1 MTWEIDYTPPPT
13 GAKFMKDDSRMRV
26 LMGPVGCWPGDVEF
40 LSPDGWVPLKDW
52 DGQDVFG
59 IDMPSGH
66 GEFAQPVGYIDKPA
80 TKWVSFS
87 GGDVKESIT
96 MSDDHVM
103 PVLCDGSVVCMTALE
118 LADSVGDWAFFGY
131 SENMGSHCTPKCAII
146 YGSKEGERKY
156 CFTMPTG
163 YFLVRVDGKLLISH
177 NSGKSVTCCFEVVRR
192 ASMQAPGKDGKRR
205 TRCAVVRETAR
216 QLQDTTMK
224 TWLDWFPDGV
234 CGRLM
239 KTTKTYY
246 LSVGD
251 VECEVM
257 FRALDDADDVANLN
271 SLELT
276 FAWFNECRDIH
287 PDIVDAMSKRIGRFP
302 SSKDGGPTWFGMWG
316 DTNPPTM
323 ETWWYYQMEHLDPK
337 DGVSPNE
344 NKWAVYKQPSG
355 RSALAENI
363 DNLPDG
369 YYDTTGRSDEYI
381 RVFIDGEYGLS
392 SAGMPVYKYFRPD
405 YHMAKE
411 RIRHIENGLRP
422 VVIGVD
428 AGLCY
433 SDDTEVL
440 TQDGWKLFK
449 DVDELRDRVAT
460 LNPETFTMEY
470 TDINFKVAKPYKG
483 ELVHFR
489 TQNMDFMVTPEH
501 RTPFTF
507 RDTPGRLVFT
517 SAEDLAGRTTSH
529 RFIQVSGHDWAGVPY
544 SFAGL
549 SEKLSMQFMGWY
561 LSEGCTS
568 KYGNSYRCAITQ
580 ATYPGIVDKMLSDP
594 EWGRIGIKWH
604 YAHAGKRVPVWR
616 ASGAVFKELY
626 EIGHAKDKYIPR
638 NLLNGTK
645 EGLEVFLEA
654 YVLGDGHVR
663 TKVKKNSG
671 IGRKC
676 RNEVTITS
684 TSIAI
689 MDGLQEV
696 CAKVG
701 KCSSVVHRGPSQS
714 RMRDGRI
721 IRNTGIYSL
730 TVKDIKRAEILPGS
744 VSRVPYD
751 GMVYCLNVP
760 YHTLYVRRNGRP
772 CWNGN
777 TPAAVIGQMD
787 ARGRALILAECVS
800 FDMGMQ
806 RFIRQLLKPLLAERF
821 SGCPVLVVTDPAGMQ
836 RAQTDERSVVDIIRA
851 EGFKVRPAR
860 TNTITARINA
870 VDDYLMRQVDGDPA
884 FLVDPSCVRLK
895 AAMMG
900 GYRYKPKGDNV
911 IDKNDHSHVAEAL
924 QYLMLHISN
933 SGEAALVTQRR
944 EIKRVSSLGWT

>member
-26 LMGPVGCWPGDVEF
+26 LMGPVGCVRGDTLIVTELGLIPISHIDRPMRVLSWNDKTGQFQLSWCGGAFPKGRDYLYRVVTPGGEF
-40 LSPDGWVPLKDW
+40 VA
-52 DGQDVFG
+52 
-59 IDMPSGH
+59 SGH
-66 GEFAQPVGYIDKPA
+66 HQLLTSPCAYQRVDTLCRGLSVPRCSDIQRV
-80 TKWVSFS
+80 TSSLVSRLS
-87 GGDVKESIT
+87 SVAD
-96 MSDDHVM
+96 
-103 PVLCDGSVVCMTALE
+103 VLCSTRKAVDSLARYAESARQYGQRFLLDEDTVQAFVPSQHGVLSVAGVSCLMQTYAEGALRGQVHTRNRLGGLFCRPCIDGFSHEVGLLRSISEGSGVGGFFSRVSAIARTIRRSLWNFAFRLRVGLQGIRCNEPVQTCSCEDLSDMCYGAIVSCERESVQEAYWDMQVLDTNNYVTA
-118 LADSVGDWAFFGY
+118 
-131 SENMGSHCTPKCAII
+131 
-146 YGSKEGERKY
+146 
-156 CFTMPTG
+156 
-163 YFLVRVDGKLLISH
+163 DGCVHH

-246 LSVGD
+246 LSIGD

-411 RIRHIENGLRP
+411 RIRHIENGMRP
-422 VVIGVD
+422 IVIGCD
-428 AGLCY
+428 LGL
-433 SDDTEVL
+433 
-440 TQDGWKLFK
+440 
-449 DVDELRDRVAT
+449 
-460 LNPETFTMEY
+460 
-470 TDINFKVAKPYKG
+470 
-483 ELVHFR
+483 
-489 TQNMDFMVTPEH
+489 
-501 RTPFTF
+501 
-507 RDTPGRLVFT
+507 
-517 SAEDLAGRTTSH
+517 
-529 RFIQVSGHDWAGVPY
+529 
-544 SFAGL
+544 
-549 SEKLSMQFMGWY
+549 
-561 LSEGCTS
+561 
-568 KYGNSYRCAITQ
+568 
-580 ATYPGIVDKMLSDP
+580 
-594 EWGRIGIKWH
+594 
-604 YAHAGKRVPVWR
+604 
-616 ASGAVFKELY
+616 
-626 EIGHAKDKYIPR
+626 
-638 NLLNGTK
+638 
-645 EGLEVFLEA
+645 
-654 YVLGDGHVR
+654 
-663 TKVKKNSG
+663 
-671 IGRKC
+671 
-676 RNEVTITS
+676 
-684 TSIAI
+684 
-689 MDGLQEV
+689 
-696 CAKVG
+696 
-701 KCSSVVHRGPSQS
+701 
-714 RMRDGRI
+714 
-721 IRNTGIYSL
+721 
-730 TVKDIKRAEILPGS
+730 
-744 VSRVPYD
+744 
-751 GMVYCLNVP
+751 
-760 YHTLYVRRNGRP
+760 
-772 CWNGN
+772 
-777 TPAAVIGQMD
+777 TPAAVIGQLD

-800 FDMGMQ
+800 FDMGIQ

-821 SGCPVLVVTDPAGMQ
+821 SGCPVFVVTDPAGMQ

-860 TNTITARINA
+860 TNAISARINA

-884 FLVDPSCVRLK
+884 FLVDPSCIRLK

-900 GYRYKPKGDNV
+900 GYRYKPRGDNV

-924 QYLMLHISN
+924 QYLMLHIGN
-933 SGEAALVTQRR
+933 AGAGEIVSQRR